1 MLGLGTPIVYKLHAK
16 KTYLMLEHQDEQRL
30 LTVDMV
36 CLKEANKTEKQTA
49 KNLKVPTVA
58 LQMTTK
64 TSWIYD

>member
-1 MLGLGTPIVYKLHAK
+1 
-16 KTYLMLEHQDEQRL
+16 MLEHQDEQRL

-36 CLKEANKTEKQTA
+36 CLKEANKTEKQAA

-58 LQMTTK
+58 LQMTRK